1 MDLDDLYAAPY
12 DRFIAERNALAKGTD
27 DKDEASRIKALPKP
41 TLSAWAV
48 NQVARSHGDEL
59 RHLVEL
65 SDRLRGARG
74 EEVRSLSK
82 ERNSVVATLVER
94 ARDVLTDAGHSASAA
109 NIERITN
116 TLQAASVDP
125 ESVDDLVAG
134 RLSTDMEPS
143 GFASIPLA
151 LVEDGGG
158 DDPAVR
164 RKARAEMKKLQSEAA
179 RAEREAHDLE
189 RSAAVAEEAAK
200 AARRA
205 ARTARRRADKARAKA
220 EEAAGPQGS

>member
-12 DRFIAERNALAKGTD
+12 DQFISERNALVKRTD
-27 DKDEASRIKALPKP
+27 DKDEASRIKALRKP

-82 ERNSVVATLVER
+82 ERNAAVASLVER
-94 ARDVLTDAGHSASAA
+94 ARAVLTDAGHSASAA

-125 ESVDDLVAG
+125 EAVDDLVAG

-151 LVEDGGG
+151 LVEDAGEE
-158 DDPAVR
+158 DPSVR

-179 RAEREAHDLE
+179 RTEREAHDLE
-189 RSAAVAEEAAK
+189 RAADVAEEAAK

-220 EEAAGPQGS
+220 EEAAASQGS